1 MCHSE
6 TRVTIM
12 TFMQLS
18 DIMTP
23 SLKER
28 QSAATRAEI
37 IEVATALLSQNMEM
51 SHELIASTA
60 GMSARTVYRHFPDQ
74 ASLIVAVWQ
83 RLREVIQL
91 GFPAT
96 EDEIVPLT
104 RHVFGALNA
113 NEALVKGVISSAASA
128 RIWNLP
134 ANSAREAFTASLLSV
149 LSGMPPEKRK
159 LVVGCFVA
167 VFSAPFWNL
176 LRSRAELS
184 AEESEEAAAWLLT
197 TLLESL
203 HAGPTRK
210 GKIH

>member
-1 MCHSE
+1 
-6 TRVTIM
+6 
-12 TFMQLS
+12 MQS
-18 DIMTP
+18 TASTKP

-28 QSAATRAEI
+28 RSAATRAEI
-37 IEVATALLSQNMEM
+37 IENAMTLLSQNMDM

-60 GMSARTVYRHFPDQ
+60 GMSARTVYRHFPDR
-74 ASLIVAVWQ
+74 ASLMMAVWQ
-83 RLREVIQL
+83 HLREVIQF

-104 RHVFGALNA
+104 RSVFSALNA

-134 ANSAREAFTASLLSV
+134 GNSAREAFTASLMPL
-149 LSGMPPEKRK
+149 LSGIAPKKRK
-159 LVVGCFVA
+159 SIVGCFVA

-184 AEESEEAAAWLLT
+184 AEDSEEAAAWMLT
-197 TLLESL
+197 TLLDSL
-203 HAGPTRK
+203 HAGSTKK
-210 GKIH
+210 GRIK